1 MLEQSRILAGRYVQ
15 PIMNSPRPNMVVPK
29 HLRIIDAFRESL
41 SGTFGYLE
49 PHLSFGFMSY
59 SPSLGQ
65 YLG

>member
-1 MLEQSRILAGRYVQ
+1 
-15 PIMNSPRPNMVVPK
+15 MVVPK